1 MLTKS
6 DNFKMKKNYSIAF
19 LFLFLNTFYGQKN
32 SSFADSIRIKYKI
45 PELAYAVVSSDSVFE
60 IDALGYQRY
69 NSSYKAKI
77 DDKFRLGSITKT
89 VTSYIATLLVK
100 EGKIKW
106 DTKFF
111 DLYPE
116 LKAKSNPETYNFTL
130 QDFLTFRAKLG
141 IWSYGNETPTPKEIK
156 GNDQQQRYEFIAWF
170 FQQNTVLEKQDIYWS
185 NPGYVAAGL
194 MLEKATGKT
203 YENLVQELGKSL
215 KVDFD
220 FGQPNLKDKNQPW
233 GHDENLKPEKPT
245 LNYKLNWLSSAGNI
259 NVSLPD
265 FCKFTQMQLQGLS
278 GKSKLL
284 SAEEFHNMHY
294 ALPEYSFGWESE
306 NNEKSHL
313 KYSFHNGNP
322 GTFLAKVYLCKSID
336 KAFILFANV
345 QSEQADK
352 GLMLLLAK
360 LQEQY
365 GG

>member
-1 MLTKS
+1 
-6 DNFKMKKNYSIAF
+6 MKKYCSIVF
-19 LFLFLNTFYGQKN
+19 LFLFLHTFYGQKN
-32 SSFADSIRIKYKI
+32 SSIADSIRIKYKI
-45 PELAYAVVSSDSVFE
+45 PELAYAVVSSDSILE

-89 VTSYIATLLVK
+89 ITSYLAAVLVK
-100 EGKIKW
+100 EGKLKW

-130 QDFLTFRAKLG
+130 QDFITFRAKLS
-141 IWSYGNETPTPKEIK
+141 IWSYGNQTPAQDEIK
-156 GNDQQQRYEFIAWF
+156 GSNQQQRYEFIAWF
-170 FQQNTVLEKQDIYWS
+170 LRQNQNVEKQDVYWS

-194 MLEKATGKT
+194 MLEKASGKK
-203 YENLVQELGKSL
+203 YEILVKELGKSL
-215 KVDFD
+215 KIDFD
-220 FGQPNLKDKNQPW
+220 FGQPNLKDKDQPW
-233 GHDENLKPEKPT
+233 GHDENLKSELPA

-265 FCKFTQMQLQGLS
+265 FCKFTQMQLQGLM

-284 SAEEFHNMHY
+284 SAAEFENMHY
-294 ALPEYSFGWESE
+294 GLPEYSFGWESE
-306 NNEKSHL
+306 NNKKSHL

-322 GTFLAKVYLCKSID
+322 GTFLAKAYICKSIN

-345 QSEQADK
+345 QSEEADK
-352 GLMLLLAK
+352 GLMVLLAE
-360 LQEQY
+360 LQKQY
-365 GG
+365 EG